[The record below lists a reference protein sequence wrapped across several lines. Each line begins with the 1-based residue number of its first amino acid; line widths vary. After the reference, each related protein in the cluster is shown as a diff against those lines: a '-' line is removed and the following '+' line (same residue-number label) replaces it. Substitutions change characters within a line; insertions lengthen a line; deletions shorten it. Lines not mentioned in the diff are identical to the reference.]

1 MVARNEDLPEEVFER
16 ELSKLAAHLAPVS
29 PQRQEHW
36 LREHVETL
44 EGLDSAWQRNVEP
57 CEGRVLDQL
66 QPEAVVGLDVAWGKA
81 GEELAG
87 RRPGALQVP
96 ERLARSGRKAKQ
108 AGDVAV
114 ERVVPG
120 ADVEQRAIQI
130 EVDYGGRARQGATP
144 SEVASLFRRIS
155 SSRSYAS
162 TESRA

>member
-1 MVARNEDLPEEVFER
+1 MVARNEDLP
-16 ELSKLAAHLAPVS
+16 
-29 PQRQEHW
+29 
-36 LREHVETL
+36 
-44 EGLDSAWQRNVEP
+44 
-57 CEGRVLDQL
+57 
-66 QPEAVVGLDVAWGKA
+66 PEAVVGLEVAGGKA

-130 EVDYGGRARQGATP
+130 EVDYGRRARQGATP
-144 SEVASLFRRIS
+144 SEVARLFRRIS

-162 TESRA
+162 TESRVVRYGSVSIPRIQSNPAGSGLILCAGIVGSSPKAS

>member
-108 AGDVAV
+108 AGG
-114 ERVVPG
+114 G
-120 ADVEQRAIQI
+120 A
-130 EVDYGGRARQGATP
+130 GGRVGPGGSGPSRGNAFRSRQ
-144 SEVASLFRRIS
+144 SLSPDLKLSIVRVHGVKGREIRFRVHP
-155 SSRSYAS
+155 ADP
-162 TESRA
+162 E